1 MPNYNLHVSLDGVVW
16 VRQESSYDT
25 LYEATSAA
33 LDYDEHFLF
42 LEPIQDAGLA
52 TGAEA
57 ETDLEFG
64 ASRTTWRTKTL
75 RFAIKALVLLVGL
88 SLWLADRTIQL
99 MLLLQQNSRRF
110 APTERRP
117 WPKGLKSRL
126 MRRQN
131 SRCAYCGNRF
141 AAQYFEIDHMTPVAM
156 GGPNDDGNLQVLC
169 GPCNRRKG
177 DQTDGEFR
185 RRYASL
191 VPQRTLTAPRRP
203 VPQRAFD
210 AVTRNSQ
217 AAGSA
222 QWRRR
227 NRYLSPKERI
237 TIGSVVSGMA
247 VLVLAVWG
255 LTELGLRDGWAM
267 YPAIVVGLAVG
278 VGLWARARL
287 TGMMSE

>member
-1 MPNYNLHVSLDGVVW
+1 MM
-16 VRQESSYDT
+16 
-25 LYEATSAA
+25 A
-33 LDYDEHFLF
+33 
-42 LEPIQDAGLA
+42 I
-52 TGAEA
+52 
-57 ETDLEFG
+57 
-64 ASRTTWRTKTL
+64 AS
-75 RFAIKALVLLVGL
+75 
-88 SLWLADRTIQL
+88 
-99 MLLLQQNSRRF
+99 
-110 APTERRP
+110 
-117 WPKGLKSRL
+117 
-126 MRRQN
+126 
-131 SRCAYCGNRF
+131 
-141 AAQYFEIDHMTPVAM
+141 
-156 GGPNDDGNLQVLC
+156 LC
-169 GPCNRRKG
+169 GPAIGRAT
-177 DQTDGEFR
+177 TDGEFR

-267 YPAIVVGLAVG
+267 YPAIVVGLALV
-278 VGLWARARL
+278 LAWARRRL
-287 TGMMSE
+287 TGMMSNEGCW